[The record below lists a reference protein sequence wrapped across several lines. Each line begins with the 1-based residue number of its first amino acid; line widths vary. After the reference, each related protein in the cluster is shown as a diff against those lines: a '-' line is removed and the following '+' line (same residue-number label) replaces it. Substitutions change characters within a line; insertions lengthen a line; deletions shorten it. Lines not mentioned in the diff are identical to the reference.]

1 MRLIRTSTPL
11 ITATPRVTS
20 TDDTPELGRLLV
32 TTLLAASSA
41 ALSPAPAPAQDIARL
56 LAQPATTSVMR
67 EAPKNDTPMGRA
79 VEVALRT
86 GVLTVPPQV
95 AIEVSELTIPAL
107 QLDAITLPTLPTLT
121 APTTATPAGLTT
133 SAILTADKVWMVNA
147 TALASSSPL
156 SQAMFGD
163 LPAVEQAL
171 VQELLATAVMTDD
184 PVITWQLFNAIKQAV
199 TADAPAAQRHALIHK
214 ALVQS
219 APLEMVIALPGVAEH
234 LTPRQQQVLDAL
246 VALGDQHVYASG
258 LVNTIVAT
266 VLQPTFAASSPTEQ
280 QTTLSA
286 VFADR
291 TAYVGVYAA
300 DTHHDDVTGAASAMT
315 DAVCSATPA
324 RAFRVTDA
332 RAHPDGCAQTVTFDT
347 PRGPD
352 SITLITPPTVSADHP
367 AVAETAR
374 ALSRVDDGVRTLIDI
389 VVLNPSTNPDDA
401 TWAGTPGFSANH
413 RSFMTATTT
422 DNSVHIYPIGAPGVG
437 ETRERLLAGTF
448 THEAGHLLQPRV
460 KADATLQALW
470 TAAVASDDVRAS
482 SYAFSNDAEDFAESF
497 AVYQTTKGA
506 PAHDAYR
513 ALMPARFAAF
523 DAIDAKLLAAP
534 AAAAAEPRT

>member
-11 ITATPRVTS
+11 PPPTPRVTS
-20 TDDTPELGRLLV
+20 PDDKPELGKLIV

-41 ALSPAPAPAQDIARL
+41 ALSPSPAPAQDIARL
-56 LAQPATTSVMR
+56 LAQPSSTTTVMR
-67 EAPKNDTPMGRA
+67 EAPRDTSPMGRA
-79 VEVALRT
+79 VEIALRT

-95 AIEVSELTIPAL
+95 ALEASDLTISTPPL
-107 QLDAITLPTLPTLT
+107 EAITLPTLT
-121 APTTATPAGLTT
+121 APTPAGVTT
-133 SAILTADKVWMVNA
+133 SAILTADKVWMVNT

-171 VQELLATAVMTDD
+171 VHELLATAATTAD
-184 PVITWQLFNAIKQAV
+184 PVITWQLFNALKQAV
-199 TADAPAAQRHALIHK
+199 TTDAPAAERHALIHK

-234 LTPRQQQVLDAL
+234 LTPRQQQVFDAL

-266 VLQPTFAASSPTEQ
+266 LLKPEFAASSPTEQ

-300 DTHHDDVTGAASAMT
+300 DAHHDDVTGAANAMT

-367 AVAETAR
+367 AVDETAR

-401 TWAGTPGFSANH
+401 MWAGTPGFSANH

-422 DNSVHIYPIGAPGVG
+422 DNSVHIYPVGAPGVG

-497 AVYQTTKGA
+497 AVYQTTKGSL
-506 PAHDAYR
+506 AHEAYR
-513 ALMPARFAAF
+513 DLMPARFAAF

-534 AAAAAEPRT
+534 APAPAAAEPRT